1 MTNAVDSLR
10 YDCDCTYAAAACA
23 AVSPIRWR
31 TWAAL
36 LVLAA
41 ALGTSSAARASGASP
56 YLPLNLSPGIERKI
70 ERVLILG
77 GQPVLTRPIS
87 VDKVMLA
94 LPRARRLDRALCAEV
109 ERYLDRYFRSSGVT
123 HASAEAAAA
132 THSTMTLPNQR
143 GERADSPVD
152 ASVAAYYRP
161 YDYLI
166 FTAGGV
172 GYGGTDSR
180 LNPAGTMISA
190 GDNYAQLD
198 VGYRDHWFSPLSD
211 SSMLISTEA
220 PTLPS
225 ATLSS
230 LRPIGALGLEY
241 EFFLAR
247 MPYTNQIVWHDALTA
262 GYPRL
267 AGIHFGI
274 QPVDGWAISGNGT
287 WQFGGGAR
295 PGGIG
300 EFFSSL
306 FSRTQLPA
314 GPGATNADSRFA
326 NRQLSITSA
335 YTFPAPQ
342 PFVAYFEYAA
352 RDTLHG
358 NRFRFRDA
366 SLSGGVHFP
375 QFFKHFD
382 LTVEA
387 SEWQDSWYTDYVW
400 LEGMT
405 VNGYVTGAWGGDWR
419 TPGDAVG
426 AQTQMAQLG
435 WALRSG
441 DEINLRFRTLQ
452 NQGYSASLGFPDVD
466 YRRASMLT
474 AEYAQPRDGY
484 TRGLELDV
492 GRDVYGKDFAR
503 LAAFVRLDGGNQ
515 ERAAANVDDDE
526 TQQANDAEDIE
537 AYAQAMKLER
547 FVDVGVSGGRLG
559 LDLGGFTAA
568 EEAASAVQYRNV
580 ISPHIGIGVRRAVST
595 NADLGVR
602 AEFDDFHGALVGL
615 RVFDYR
621 YRLDQHFAVG
631 AFFGF
636 AHYTAPT
643 PALGY
648 YEGVG
653 LQWRD
658 LWPHWDLSLDA
669 RILDHVQR
677 NKLLPSDPQN
687 GDPVEWYTMQAPT
700 LYISRRF

>member
-1 MTNAVDSLR
+1 MI
-10 YDCDCTYAAAACA
+10 AA
-23 AVSPIRWR
+23 RWQA
-31 TWAAL
+31 WAATL
-36 LVLAA
+36 LLATG
-41 ALGTSSAARASGASP
+41 LGVSGAARASGASP

-77 GQPVLTRPIS
+77 GQPVLTRPVS

-94 LPRARRLDRALCAEV
+94 LPKARRFDRALCAEV
-109 ERYLDRYFRSSGVT
+109 ERYLDRYFRSRGVT
-123 HASAEAAAA
+123 HASAEVAAA
-132 THSTMTLPNQR
+132 THSTTTLPNQR
-143 GERADSPVD
+143 GERADSPWD
-152 ASVAAYYRP
+152 ASVAAFYRAD
-161 YDYLI
+161 DYLL

-180 LNPAGTMISA
+180 FNPAGTMVSA
-190 GDNYAQLD
+190 GDTYLQLD

-225 ATLSS
+225 LTLSS
-230 LRPIGALGLEY
+230 LRPIGGLGLEY
-241 EFFLAR
+241 ELFVAR
-247 MPYTNQIVWHDALTA
+247 MPYTNQIVWNGAYTA

-267 AGIHFGI
+267 AGIHLGI
-274 QPVDGWAISGNGT
+274 QPTDGWAISGNGT

-295 PGGIG
+295 PGSIG

-306 FSRTQLPA
+306 FSRTALPT
-314 GPGATNADSRFA
+314 GPGAPNTDSRFA

-342 PFVAYFEYAA
+342 PFVAYVEYAA

-366 SLSGGVHFP
+366 ALSGGVHFP
-375 QFFKHFD
+375 QFFKRFD
-382 LTVEA
+382 LTLEA

-419 TPGDAVG
+419 TFGDAVG
-426 AQTQMAQLG
+426 AQTGMAQLG

-452 NQGYSASLGFPDVD
+452 NQGYSAFLGFPNVD
-466 YRRASMLT
+466 YRRADMLT

-484 TRGLELDV
+484 TRGLELDL
-492 GRDVYGKDFAR
+492 GRDVYGKNFAR

-515 ERAAANVDDDE
+515 QGAAADVDDDD
-526 TQQANDAEDIE
+526 TQQANDAQDIE
-537 AYAQAMKLER
+537 DNAQAAKFER

-559 LDLGGFTAA
+559 LDLGGFSAA
-568 EEAASAVQYRNV
+568 QEAATAVQYRSV
-580 ISPHIGIGVRRAVST
+580 ISPHLGLGVRRAVSA
-595 NADLGVR
+595 NGDLGVR
-602 AEFDDFHGALVGL
+602 AEFDDFHGALVAL
-615 RVFDYR
+615 RVLDYR
-621 YRLDQHFAVG
+621 YRLDRHFAVG

-636 AHYTAPT
+636 ARYAAPT

-658 LWPHWDLSLDA
+658 LWPHWDVSLDA

-677 NKLLPSDPQN
+677 NKLLASDPQN
-687 GDPVEWYTMQAPT
+687 GDPVEWYTMQAPA